1 MRLFVSYARKDK
13 RRVRKLRQILWEA
26 GFEPWMDLALVPA
39 EHWRARIL
47 DEITRCDVFV
57 YILTPAS
64 VDSRWCRWEFAQA
77 ARQGKPILPVLL
89 RRLRSDQ
96 ALPPP
101 LEDVQYGDLTGR
113 LTNAGIARLIHGL
126 QVARPIPE
134 EWLVRLEEVLPE
146 AQDTPAQAQWI
157 SHTITRLR
165 RWRPPRAALRR
176 AATAG
181 AALLAILCLV
191 FVIVAAVTS
200 DGFGLLGSGAPAVG
214 APTQQA
220 AVTGTDAPPFTPV
233 PTRPPENTPLPA
245 ITPAP
250 TRPPENTPQPTMAP
264 AVDPT
269 VVAARALAEAGV
281 TANAAWTPYTEEI
294 NGVEMA
300 LVPAG
305 CFMMGSEEYSDEQP
319 IHEVC
324 FEEPFWIDVY
334 EVTNEAFGS
343 VGCAEY
349 SSAPD
354 QPRNCVN
361 WTDALAHCEARGARL
376 PTEAEWEYAARGPD
390 GFVYPWGNT
399 FDCARGNFDDETQY
413 DDYVIEGGEG
423 CDGYVATAPVGSF
436 PGGASWVGAYDLSGN
451 VWEWVND
458 WYGGYPSGQ
467 QVNPQGPGSGE
478 SRVVRG
484 GSWLVILTDILRAAS
499 RDWGYPSVEFNYF
512 GFRCAL
518 SY

>member
-1 MRLFVSYARKDK
+1 MRLFLSYARKDK
-13 RRVRKLRQILWEA
+13 RRVRNLRQILWEA

-47 DEITRCDVFV
+47 DEITRCDAFV

-64 VDSRWCRWEFAQA
+64 VASRWCRWEFAQA

-89 RRLRSDQ
+89 KRLRNDQ

-113 LTNAGIARLIHGL
+113 LTTAGIARLIHGL

-134 EWLVRLEEVLPE
+134 ECLFRLEEIAPQ
-146 AQDTPAQAQWI
+146 AQDTPAQASWI

-165 RWRPPRAALRR
+165 RWSPSQAALRR
-176 AATAG
+176 G
-181 AALLAILCLV
+181 AAAGVSLLAILCV
-191 FVIVAAVTS
+191 GFVIVAAITT
-200 DGFGLLGSGAPAVG
+200 DGFGLFGSRTPAAG

-233 PTRPPENTPLPA
+233 PTRPPENTSLPT

-250 TRPPENTPQPTMAP
+250 TRLPENTPLPTMAP
-264 AVDPT
+264 DVDPT
-269 VVAARALAEAGV
+269 YVFARALAEAGV
-281 TANAAWTPYTEEI
+281 TANADWTPYTEVI

-305 CFMMGSEEYSDEQP
+305 CFQMGSSDGDSDEQP
-319 IHEVC
+319 VHEVC
-324 FEEPFWIDVY
+324 FERPFWIDVV
-334 EVTNEAFGS
+334 EVTNAQYGGAAPDCTEW
-343 VGCAEY
+343 
-349 SSAPD
+349 SSEGD
-354 QPRNCVN
+354 QPRVCIN
-361 WTDALAHCEARGARL
+361 WTDALAYCQEHGARL

-390 GFVYPWGNT
+390 GLIYPWGDVFIVENVVYG
-399 FDCARGNFDDETQY
+399 GNSASRTWD
-413 DDYVIEGGEG
+413 
-423 CDGYVATAPVGSF
+423 VGSK
-436 PGGASWVGAYDLSGN
+436 PGGVSWTGAFDLSGN

-458 WYGGYPSGQ
+458 WYGSYPSGQ
-467 QVNPQGPGSGE
+467 QVNPQGPESGQ
-478 SRVVRG
+478 SRVARG
-484 GSWLVILTDILRAAS
+484 GSWNYYFAYFLSSAIRTWND
-499 RDWGYPSVEFNYF
+499 PFSVSHHL